1 MKKTITYNITN
12 EEIDR
17 IIELCNQLE
26 INFDV
31 VERALNDEFIF
42 YSNNAIKI
50 GRVFR
55 KYMIVRDIYLNDWA
69 SKLVLIMTDSEKEY
83 QKHYNEM
90 FAHELIEN

>member
-1 MKKTITYNITN
+1 MKKTITYDITN
-12 EEIDR
+12 KDIDK

-26 INFDV
+26 IHFDV
-31 VERALNDEFIF
+31 VESALNYEYIF

-55 KYMIVRDIYLNDWA
+55 KYMIVRDIYVNEWS
-69 SKLVLIMTDSEKEY
+69 SKLCLIMTDDEKEY

-90 FAHELIEN
+90 YEHELIEN

>member
-12 EEIDR
+12 RDIDK
-17 IIELCNQLE
+17 ILELCSQLE
-26 INFDV
+26 IDFDV

-55 KYMIVRDIYLNDWA
+55 KYMIVRDIYVNEWT

-90 FAHELIEN
+90 FAHELVEN